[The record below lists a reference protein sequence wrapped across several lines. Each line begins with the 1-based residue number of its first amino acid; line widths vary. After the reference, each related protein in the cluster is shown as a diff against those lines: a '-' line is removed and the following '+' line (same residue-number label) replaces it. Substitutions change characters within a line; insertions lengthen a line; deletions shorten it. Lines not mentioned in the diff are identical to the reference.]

1 MSNKIL
7 TSAVLAASITGFASA
22 GVLTMTADSTTGD
35 DAWAGLSGYKMV
47 LTINCSTMNDAGSS
61 SFFTLNSWTFKAMDA
76 DGATKFKA
84 TGSNS
89 LITPSPVGGK
99 FVATIG
105 LTASNIVTNA
115 LVPAVQAI
123 AFTYAFSST
132 DSLMA
137 AIDASAN
144 TPNGVLQLG
153 TDIHPT
159 GLLTG
164 QYAVPAPGAA
174 ALLGLGG
181 LIGRRRKA

>member
-22 GVLTMTADSTTGD
+22 GVLTMTADSTTGV

-61 SFFTLNSWTFKAMDA
+61 SFFTLNSWTFEAMDA

-105 LTASNIVTNA
+105 LTASNIDINE
-115 LVPAVQAI
+115 LVPAVQEI
-123 AFTYAFSST
+123 AFTYAFSNT
-132 DSLMA
+132 ESLMA

-144 TPNGVLQLG
+144 TSNGVLQLG
-153 TDIHPT
+153 TDINPT

-181 LIGRRRKA
+181 LISRRRKA